1 MPTYHSI
8 HFGCRANQADTA
20 AVERDL
26 SQRGFQAAAQ
36 PDAADVV
43 VVNSCTVTAAADSE
57 LRQTVR
63 RIHRE
68 NPNARILVTGCYAQR
83 RPEELAAMA
92 GVEWVVGNSHKSEI
106 ARLLSNSCSSTE
118 RQRGAKSF
126 VPLRSLL
133 SSESLSM
140 DSDLRRLGS
149 IVPAADVAP
158 PSCAPTVLVGDIA
171 AQRQFVA
178 APFFGGTVEDRTRP
192 NLKIQDGCN
201 NRCSFC
207 IIPSVRGL
215 SRSLPVADVLAQIR
229 ALVAAGYRE
238 VVLSGVNLGQYGRD
252 LAGKTRFVPLLQTLL
267 DATAVERLRLS
278 SVEPMDFT
286 DRLLDLMAST
296 PRIARHVH
304 APLQSGS
311 DRILRRMHRKYRAA
325 QYRERMLAAYQRMP
339 EAAFGADVMV
349 GFPGE
354 MNEDFEA
361 TRRLIEELPLTYLH
375 VFPFSRR
382 PGTPA
387 DRMKAQVNGVVSRE
401 RSRILRELA
410 SEKNLRFRERHL
422 GRTLRLLTLS
432 ETASD
437 GTLALTDNYIKV
449 FISGAPL
456 PVNQWIRTRIL
467 SVADG
472 CLTGAG
478 VDLEEELHRLEADS
492 PSMMTCASA

>member
-1 MPTYHSI
+1 
-8 HFGCRANQADTA
+8 
-20 AVERDL
+20 
-26 SQRGFQAAAQ
+26 
-36 PDAADVV
+36 
-43 VVNSCTVTAAADSE
+43 
-57 LRQTVR
+57 
-63 RIHRE
+63 
-68 NPNARILVTGCYAQR
+68 
-83 RPEELAAMA
+83 
-92 GVEWVVGNSHKSEI
+92 
-106 ARLLSNSCSSTE
+106 
-118 RQRGAKSF
+118 
-126 VPLRSLL
+126 
-133 SSESLSM
+133 
-140 DSDLRRLGS
+140 
-149 IVPAADVAP
+149 
-158 PSCAPTVLVGDIA
+158 
-171 AQRQFVA
+171 
-178 APFFGGTVEDRTRP
+178 
-192 NLKIQDGCN
+192 
-201 NRCSFC
+201 
-207 IIPSVRGL
+207 
-215 SRSLPVADVLAQIR
+215 
-229 ALVAAGYRE
+229 
-238 VVLSGVNLGQYGRD
+238 
-252 LAGKTRFVPLLQTLL
+252 
-267 DATAVERLRLS
+267 
-278 SVEPMDFT
+278 
-286 DRLLDLMAST
+286 
-296 PRIARHVH
+296 
-304 APLQSGS
+304 
-311 DRILRRMHRKYRAA
+311 
-325 QYRERMLAAYQRMP
+325 MP